1 MKSFFKTFAAAA
13 FGFALLIPTASA
25 QLPKLLIIFSGSPPT
40 AELLATG
47 KFSAVDS
54 FDGDTGTPALGLLL
68 SHDTIL
74 AFSDSTPS
82 NPSGLGDVLA
92 NAVDAGKPVTVA
104 TYAFS
109 TPWAITGRI
118 ATAPYAPLVN
128 ASVNGNVS
136 GNLVATAPGDPI
148 FAGVNLPS
156 VTYFH
161 NGNFAH
167 PALAPGAVLLATD
180 GAGISM
186 IARSA
191 SGRVTGVNLLPEGG
205 FAQNN
210 AEFYKLIANILT
222 STGGSTAV
230 PTLSEWSLIAMA
242 LLVVAIAVPFLRK
255 RRAA

>member
-1 MKSFFKTFAAAA
+1 MKSFLRTFAAAA
-13 FGFALLIPTASA
+13 FGLALLVPTASA
-25 QLPKLLIIFSGSPPT
+25 QLPKLLIIFSGTPPT

-74 AFSDSTPS
+74 AFSDQTPS

-92 NAVDAGKPVTVA
+92 DAVDAGKPVTVA

-109 TPWAITGRI
+109 TPWAIAGRI

-136 GNLVATAPGDPI
+136 GNLVAIVPTDPI
-148 FAGVNLPS
+148 FAGVNLGS
-156 VTYFH
+156 VVYFH

-167 PALAPGAVLLATD
+167 PSLAPGAVLLAND
-180 GAGISM
+180 GDQHDRAQRQWPRDGYQSATRERVREQSGVLQTAGKYPHVRCRQHG
-186 IARSA
+186 RSDT
-191 SGRVTGVNLLPEGG
+191 V
-205 FAQNN
+205 
-210 AEFYKLIANILT
+210 
-222 STGGSTAV
+222 
-230 PTLSEWSLIAMA
+230 
-242 LLVVAIAVPFLRK
+242 
-255 RRAA
+255 